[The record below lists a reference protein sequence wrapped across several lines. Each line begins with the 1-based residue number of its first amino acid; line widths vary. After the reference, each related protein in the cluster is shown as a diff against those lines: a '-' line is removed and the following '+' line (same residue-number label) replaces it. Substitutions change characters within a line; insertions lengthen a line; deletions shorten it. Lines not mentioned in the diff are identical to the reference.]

1 MLSIVMDFFF
11 ALGSIARG
19 QRRTEHGRNT
29 APSPCY
35 GHPIP
40 KTFKRPPKVPTMPR
54 FSETK
59 LLERLIVTPGKKIK
73 LARDFATSWKE
84 GRAFNKHEATA
95 QLREG
100 VKLLAE
106 FQSKL
111 YAQNP
116 YALLVNLQAMDAAG
130 KDGTIKH
137 VMSGINPQGCRVTSF
152 KAPSAEEL
160 DHDYLWRHAKAL
172 PERGHIGIF
181 NRSYYEEVL
190 VVRLHPE
197 YLERQQL
204 PPSVKDRRIWRR
216 RFEQINNFE
225 KYLVENGIIV
235 LKTFL
240 NLSNEEQRRR
250 LVARIDDPAK
260 NWKFSS
266 ADVENRRLWEKYMQA
281 YEDCFNYT
289 STPWAPWYIVP
300 ADQKPYCRLL
310 VAFLIYQK
318 LAELNLEYPAVNQE
332 RRAELLS
339 IRKVLLRE

>member
-1 MLSIVMDFFF
+1 
-11 ALGSIARG
+11 
-19 QRRTEHGRNT
+19 
-29 APSPCY
+29 
-35 GHPIP
+35 
-40 KTFKRPPKVPTMPR
+40 MPR
-54 FSETK
+54 DFSDAK
-59 LLERLIVTPGKKIK
+59 LLDRLIAPPGKKIK

-84 GRAFNKHEATA
+84 GRAFGKDEAA
-95 QLREG
+95 GRLQEG

-111 YAQNP
+111 YAQNR
-116 YALLVNLQAMDAAG
+116 YALLINLQAMDAAG

-137 VMSGINPQGCRVTSF
+137 VMSGVNPQGCRVTSF

-160 DHDYLWRHAKAL
+160 DHDYLWRHCKAL

-197 YLERQQL
+197 YLEKQQL
-204 PPSVKDRRIWRR
+204 PLSVKGRGIWRR

-225 KYLVENGIIV
+225 KYLSENGVVV
-235 LKTFL
+235 LKIFL
-240 NLSNEEQRRR
+240 NVSKEEQRRR
-250 LVARIDDPAK
+250 LLARIDDPAK
-260 NWKFSS
+260 NWKFS
-266 ADVENRRLWEKYMQA
+266 AEDLKNRRLWRKYMET
-281 YEDCFNYT
+281 YEDCINNT

-310 VAFLIYQK
+310 VALLIHQSLAK
-318 LAELNLEYPAVNQE
+318 LKLEYPKVGKE

-339 IRKVLLRE
+339 IRKVLERD